1 MQALGLQGAG
11 TLVAIIDD
19 GISIKH
25 KDLYLSEQDC
35 QNAKLKPE
43 KLGDTQFTCKVPWGK
58 NYPDG
63 NHDITSNTGKE
74 HGTHVAGII
83 GGNSQDL
90 NGVLGIAPK
99 TQILALKVFSNKD
112 PAALATEQDMISA
125 IEDAVK
131 LGADVINIS
140 MGMPSGHSETRGGI
154 PQAVAQAVNAGT
166 VVVSAAGN
174 HGLNFSS
181 DGSIDDVRGAWDDGT
196 ISHPASFTNT
206 FAVGSVDNLAE
217 PVDKFWKPNRY
228 TFKPSP
234 YTSWGST
241 PHWSLS
247 QILLQ

>member
-1 MQALGLQGAG
+1 
-11 TLVAIIDD
+11 
-19 GISIKH
+19 
-25 KDLYLSEQDC
+25 
-35 QNAKLKPE
+35 
-43 KLGDTQFTCKVPWGK
+43 
-58 NYPDG
+58 
-63 NHDITSNTGKE
+63 
-74 HGTHVAGII
+74 
-83 GGNSQDL
+83 
-90 NGVLGIAPK
+90 
-99 TQILALKVFSNKD
+99 
-112 PAALATEQDMISA
+112 MISA

-196 ISHPASFTNT
+196 ISHPHHLQTHLQLVPWTILQNLLINFGSRIDIPSNHPLTQ
-206 FAVGSVDNLAE
+206 VGAAL
-217 PVDKFWKPNRY
+217 
-228 TFKPSP
+228 
-234 YTSWGST
+234 